1 MSKGL
6 NCGPFSGFKSTP
18 ILATLTFIFGLCL
31 LLDHAIEPD
40 DNSSLSCTSGSY
52 RVGTGFEA
60 TQRLEM
66 KNTSQGIEISLSFF
80 KGDKL
85 THKILATGTV
95 KKIKAPILTYEVN
108 LERGQYL
115 RGLLQTNES
124 ATVQEA
130 VDIAQN
136 VVADKQSRSFLIK
149 VLEMNKAV
157 GVVTIQIEPG
167 NHLWACK
174 MNLA

>member
-66 KNTSQGIEISLSFF
+66 TNTQKGIDIALSFF

-85 THKILATGTV
+85 THKVMANGTV
-95 KKIKAPILTYEVN
+95 TPIKAPILTYEVE
-108 LERGQYL
+108 LAQGQYL
-115 RGLLQTNES
+115 RGLLQTDYSES
-124 ATVQEA
+124 LQAAITQAQEHL
-130 VDIAQN
+130 VDE
-136 VVADKQSRSFLIK
+136 QSKPFQIR
-149 VLEMNKAV
+149 VLEMNKAA
-157 GVVTIQIEPG
+157 GVVTIQINPG

-174 MNLA
+174 LD